1 MSAVNQHQLVDI
13 VHFCAATATGVFSA
27 DSLLNLHEHPLLQ
40 AVAEDDQ
47 QPIGPSPALHP
58 DETSQWAPETNDVVE
73 ACEVAGGSDD
83 AAGSDQA
90 DGSEPLDSSI
100 RKLAQLIVKDR
111 ETGCEYMIADFGDTQ
126 NSSQKLV
133 NLSTN
138 ETRVLQ
144 YNTIEEQ
151 EIHGTES
158 VASISTSASLTHAH
172 SEAASDKK
180 KMGAGKI
187 WYGVAVAAPA
197 AVLLIRAALHPVSTP
212 P

>member
-1 MSAVNQHQLVDI
+1 MSTLIQHQLVDKAWL
-13 VHFCAATATGVFSA
+13 CAATAAGVFPA

-47 QPIGPSPALHP
+47 QPTGPSPALDP
-58 DETSQWAPETNDVVE
+58 DETSQWMPETNDVFE

-126 NSSQKLV
+126 NSSQRLV

-138 ETRVLQ
+138 ETRVFQ

-151 EIHGTES
+151 GIHGTES
-158 VASISTSASLTHAH
+158 LASMSTSASLSHSHA
-172 SEAASDKK
+172 EAASDKK

-187 WYGVAVAAPA
+187 WYGA

-212 P
+212 